1 MRKLLLIGL
10 GVTTLI
16 MFSGTAFALSYATN
30 VLWNNT
36 AGVSDPARIDRDN
49 ALGAP
54 DDKFLSIGIGGLAA
68 FDFGVSFNSTA
79 SVFEITWGNRNAYPE
94 YAKVFV
100 GNTAF
105 SLDLKDY
112 KEVGIIR
119 NNLEQN
125 VIDLTGL
132 AGNPFQYLLLQDIT
146 SDYPDGIATGD
157 GFDVNAVGVSPV
169 PEPATVL
176 LLSSGLLGLAGF
188 SRKRFLKK

>member
-1 MRKLLLIGL
+1 MRKLLLVGL
-10 GVTTLI
+10 GVAALLV
-16 MFSGTAFALSYATN
+16 FSGTAFALSYATN

-49 ALGAP
+49 AIGAP
-54 DDKFLSIGIGGLAA
+54 DGKFLSIGVGGIAA

-79 SVFEITWGNRNAYPE
+79 SVFEITWGNRSAYPE

-125 VIDLTGL
+125 VIDLSSL

-146 SDYPDGIATGD
+146 GGFSDGIAAGD
-157 GFDVNAVGVSPV
+157 GFDVDAVGVSPV

-188 SRKRFLKK
+188 SRKRFFKN